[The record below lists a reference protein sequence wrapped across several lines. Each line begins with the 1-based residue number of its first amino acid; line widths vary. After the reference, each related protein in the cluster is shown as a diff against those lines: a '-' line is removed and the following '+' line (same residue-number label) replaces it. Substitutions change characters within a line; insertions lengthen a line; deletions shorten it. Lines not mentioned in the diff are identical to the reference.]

1 MDTVLEATDLTKH
14 YEDFSLRGVSLT
26 VRKGSIS
33 GIFGPNAAGKS
44 TLLRM
49 LAGQA
54 PVPAGTL
61 RVLGESF
68 GGAERDLKN
77 RIGYVPQEPAF
88 YETKTVEW
96 HARFAA
102 PCFARWDGAGF
113 HRLLED
119 FRVNPLKKVKRLS
132 GGQKKLLSLAL
143 AFSHGAE
150 LLILDEPT
158 AGLDIVHRRSL
169 LDRLRAVANGGET
182 TVIVASHITD
192 GLDEIAEDITFIHD
206 GRVVLHESAD
216 DLATKWKWVV
226 YKEGTVDRAVEER
239 FASVRHQPFGC
250 RGLANDFPAMREALA
265 PALASGDARLDH
277 ASLEDILLSFIKGA

>member
-1 MDTVLEATDLTKH
+1 MDTVLEAADLTKH

-26 VRKGSIS
+26 VRRGSVS

-49 LAGQA
+49 LAGQT

-68 GGAERDLKN
+68 DGAERDLKN
-77 RIGYVPQEPAF
+77 RIGYVPQEPVF

-113 HRLLED
+113 HRLLEE
-119 FRVNPLKKVKRLS
+119 
-132 GGQKKLLSLAL
+132 AL

-169 LDRLRAVANGGET
+169 LDRLRAVANGGEA
-182 TVIVASHITD
+182 TVVVASHITD
-192 GLDEIAEDITFIHD
+192 GLDEIAEDITFLHD
-206 GRVVLHESAD
+206 GRVVLQENAD
-216 DLATKWKWVV
+216 DVATTWKWVV
-226 YKEGTVDRAVEER
+226 YREGALDRAVEER
-239 FASVRHQPFGC
+239 FASVRHTAVGC
-250 RGLANDFPAMREALA
+250 RGLTNDLAAVRDAIA
-265 PALASGDARLDH
+265 PALASGDARIDH
-277 ASLEDILLSFIKGA
+277 ASLEDILLSFIEGA

>member
-1 MDTVLEATDLTKH
+1 MDTVLEAADLTKH

-26 VRKGSIS
+26 VRRGSVS

-49 LAGQA
+49 LAGQT

-68 GGAERDLKN
+68 DGAERDLKN
-77 RIGYVPQEPAF
+77 RIGYVPQEPVF

-113 HRLLED
+113 HRLLEE
-119 FRVNPLKKVKRLS
+119 FRVNPLKKVKHLS

-169 LDRLRAVANGGET
+169 LDRLRAVANGGEA
-182 TVIVASHITD
+182 TVVVASHITD
-192 GLDEIAEDITFIHD
+192 GLDEIAEDITFLHD
-206 GRVVLHESAD
+206 GRVVLQENAD
-216 DLATKWKWVV
+216 DVATTWKWVV
-226 YKEGTVDRAVEER
+226 YREGALDRAVEER
-239 FASVRHQPFGC
+239 FASVRHTAVGC
-250 RGLANDFPAMREALA
+250 RGLTNDLAAVRDAIA
-265 PALASGDARLDH
+265 PALASGDARIDH
-277 ASLEDILLSFIKGA
+277 ASLEDILLSFIEGA

>member
-26 VRKGSIS
+26 VRRGSIS

-49 LAGQA
+49 LAGQT

-68 GGAERDLKN
+68 GSAERDLKN
-77 RIGYVPQEPAF
+77 RVGYVPQEPVF
-88 YETKTVEW
+88 FENRTVEW
-96 HARFAA
+96 HARFVA
-102 PCFARWDGAGF
+102 PYFTRWDGAGF
-113 HRLLED
+113 YRLLEE
-119 FRVNPLKKVKRLS
+119 FRVNPLKKVKLLS

-158 AGLDIVHRRSL
+158 AGLDVVHRRSL
-169 LDRLRAVANGGET
+169 LDRLRAVANGGEA
-182 TVIVASHITD
+182 TVVVASHITD
-192 GLDEIAEDITFIHD
+192 GLDEIAEEVTFLHD
-206 GRVVLHESAD
+206 GRVVLQESAD
-216 DLATKWKWVV
+216 ELATKWKWVL
-226 YKEGTVDRAVEER
+226 YKEGSLDRAIEEG
-239 FASVRHQPFGC
+239 FASVRRQPFGS
-250 RGLANDFPAMREALA
+250 RGLTGDFPAVREALA
-265 PALASGDARLDH
+265 PALTSGDARIEH

>member
-14 YEDFSLRGVSLT
+14 YEDFSLRGVNVS
-26 VRKGSIS
+26 VRRGSIA

-49 LAGQA
+49 LAGQT

-61 RVLGESF
+61 RVLDQSYAD
-68 GGAERDLKN
+68 AERDLKN
-77 RIGYVPQEPAF
+77 RVGYVPQEPVF
-88 YETKTVEW
+88 YEDKTVEW
-96 HARFAA
+96 HARLAA
-102 PCFARWDGAGF
+102 PCFARWDGAAF

-119 FRVNPLKKVKRLS
+119 FRVNPLKKMKHLS

-169 LDRLRAVANGGET
+169 LDRLRALANAGDT
-182 TVIVASHITD
+182 TVVVASHITD
-192 GLDEIAEDITFIHD
+192 GLDEIAEDITFLHD
-206 GRVVLHESAD
+206 GRVVLRESAD
-216 DLATKWKWVV
+216 DLATKWKWVI
-226 YKEGTVDRAVEER
+226 YKEGSIDRAVEER
-239 FASVRHQPFGC
+239 FAGVRRQPFGS
-250 RGLANDFPAMREALA
+250 RGLTGDFPAVREALA
-265 PALASGDARLDH
+265 PALASGDARIDH